1 MYRCAM
7 HTSTS
12 KREQV
17 TPSAS
22 VFLTVNADLL
32 DSLRE
37 HYGYTF
43 DALAQ
48 ASTRRM
54 ARNRT
59 NGQISASTMHAY
71 CRGNRTGIHKD
82 RARAIAEVLGAKQ
95 HKLFPPKS
103 A

>member
-1 MYRCAM
+1 M
-7 HTSTS
+7 
-12 KREQV
+12 
-17 TPSAS
+17 
-22 VFLTVNADLL
+22 FLTVNSDLL

-43 DALAQ
+43 HDLAQ
-48 ASTRRM
+48 AATRRM

-59 NGQISASTMHAY
+59 PGRVGASTIHAY
-71 CRGNRTGIHKD
+71 CRGNRSGIHKD